1 MTTKAYLA
9 GPIQHA
15 SDHGKGW
22 RERLKKGDIS
32 HSGEGIEF
40 IDPMDKYN
48 THEMEETEWKS
59 ETIIDDDLKL
69 IINSDVII
77 VHWREVPT
85 CGTPMEVLFTKRIPQ
100 IGEAMLS
107 LASQLAKERG
117 TDGTVE
123 FFNAAE
129 EAGMKVDDIDIL
141 LMAAKKEEIPIVVQT
156 SIEPDNISP
165 WMTYHADVLVEDFK
179 DGVNWIENEIND
191 GDAPEPNLLDGDYD
205 LVTV

>member
-1 MTTKAYLA
+1 MTTKVYLA

-32 HSGEGIEF
+32 HSGEDVEF

-48 THEMEETEWKS
+48 THEMEETEWTS
-59 ETIIDDDLKL
+59 ETIVEDDLKL
-69 IINSDVII
+69 IANSDALI

-85 CGTPMEVLFTKRIPQ
+85 CGTPMEVLFTKRMPQ

-107 LASQLAKERG
+107 LASQLAEERG
-117 TDGTVE
+117 TADTVE

-129 EAGMKVDDIDIL
+129 EAGMEVNDIDIL
-141 LMAAKKEEIPIVVQT
+141 LMAAMKEEIPVVVQT

-165 WMTYHADVLVEDFK
+165 WMTYHADVLVQDFK

-191 GDAPEPNLLDGDYD
+191 GNAPEPNLLDGDYD